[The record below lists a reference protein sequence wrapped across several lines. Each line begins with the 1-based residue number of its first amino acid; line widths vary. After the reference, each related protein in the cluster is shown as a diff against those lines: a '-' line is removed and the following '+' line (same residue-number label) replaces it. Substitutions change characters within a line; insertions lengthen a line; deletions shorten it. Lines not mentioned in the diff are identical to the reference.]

1 MLKPD
6 GAEVRRRSVEDTID
20 ERASLGPAERGIPA
34 HGGLTPRGLN
44 AMPASR
50 LIVGRFGRM
59 FRNLPIPSPPRAALE
74 ALGNAMPE
82 DPLVGRQ
89 ADNPAIPAAYTYFG
103 QFVDHDI
110 TFDPVSKLQQ
120 LNDPDALVDFRTPR
134 FDLDSLYGLGPSA
147 SPFLYESVDRDD
159 AGVKLLAGR
168 NPRTDPLQDGLALDR
183 QDLPRNEQGR
193 ALIGDPRND
202 ENIIVGQLHLAF
214 VKFHD
219 RVVDLVRRERG
230 LSGNA
235 LFEEARRIVTWHYQW
250 VVIQDFLRRIAG
262 DAIVDDVLRRG
273 RRFFGWEE
281 EPFMPVEFSV
291 AAYRFGHSMIRPFY
305 DLNEIVVEVRLF
317 AEEGRPF
324 PLSHL
329 GGFRRL
335 PELWTIKWE
344 HFARLDRRDSVRP
357 QPSRKINIRLAPPL
371 FRLPMNVDLGRNPLA
386 VLNLRR
392 GKALQLPSGQSVAGA
407 MGIRPLTAGELAL
420 GRLRLA
426 PEHRSVLA
434 LDTPLWFYILRE
446 AAVRARGERLGPVGG
461 RIVAEVLIGLLEA
474 DPQGFLRT
482 QPGWRPTGVPAARRG
497 SFTLGDLLRFATR

>member
-1 MLKPD
+1 MPEPD
-6 GAEVRRRSVEDTID
+6 AVVEEVAG
-20 ERASLGPAERGIPA
+20 ERGNVGPAERGITA
-34 HGGLTPRGLN
+34 HGGVTPRGLE
-44 AMPASR
+44 AVAASR
-50 LIVGRFGRM
+50 LIAGRFGRM

-82 DPLVGRQ
+82 DPLAGRQ

-110 TFDPVSKLQQ
+110 TFDPVSKLQR

-147 SPFLYESVDRDD
+147 SPFLYESVDARDR
-159 AGVKLLAGR
+159 GVKLLAGR
-168 NPRTDPLQDGLALDR
+168 NPRSDPLQGGLALDR

-214 VKFHD
+214 IKFHD
-219 RVVDLVRRERG
+219 RVVDRVRRANGQLTGE
-230 LSGNA
+230 A

-262 DAIVDDVLRRG
+262 DAIVDDVLSNG
-273 RRFFGWEE
+273 RRFFRWER
-281 EPFMPVEFSV
+281 EPFMPVEFSA

-305 DLNEIVVEVRLF
+305 DLNDVVVEVRLF

-335 PELWTIKWE
+335 PQLWTIKWE
-344 HFARLDRRDSVRP
+344 HFVRLDRRDRVRP
-357 QPSRKINIRLAPPL
+357 QPSRRINIRLAPPL
-371 FRLPMNVDLGRNPLA
+371 FRLPSNVDLGRNPLA

-392 GKALQLPSGQSVAGA
+392 GKALQLPSGQAVAGA
-407 MGIRPLTAGELAL
+407 MGERALTARELAL
-420 GRLRLA
+420 GRLRLPA
-426 PEHRSVLA
+426 AHRAVLEQ
-434 LDTPLWFYILRE
+434 DTPLWFYLLRE
-446 AAVRARGERLGPVGG
+446 AEVRAGGERLGPVGG
-461 RIVAEVLIGLLEA
+461 RIVAEVLIGLLEG
-474 DPQGFLRT
+474 DPQSFLR
-482 QPGWRPTGVPAARRG
+482 QQRGWRPAGVPAARRG
-497 SFTLGDLLRFATR
+497 SFTLADLLRFATR